1 MVKRA
6 TITIKDEVNI
16 QIAGLLEHHIQHFY
30 DAYGIHTESYFHHP
44 KYKLGA
50 WDGKIRYFK
59 KDGTTFYHL
68 LEEIMPKIVALGY
81 EVKLN
86 DQREGIFVTPPII
99 DKDYFSH
106 IIWPDTD
113 EPVELY
119 EHQINIINT
128 LTQTGNGIA
137 IAATGAGKTLCCGAV
152 CKLYNDLGLNMIIIV
167 PSQDLIEQTRDDLK
181 WLQLDVGEYSG
192 ARKELNHKTIVS
204 TWQALQN
211 NPTILNNMQGVIVD
225 EAHGLTGQVLK
236 EMLLTT
242 GGKIAHR
249 FGVTGTLPKGKV
261 DAFSVV
267 LSLGPVRVTV
277 TAKELIDLG
286 VLAKLDIHI
295 HQYEEDFTEKY
306 VEFVTQHKKTNPTE
320 KPPTYQQFKDKYFP
334 EYQPE
339 KEYLMKN
346 KERIAVIAER
356 ITEVAKQGNTFVLVD
371 GVDYGKK
378 LAASI
383 EGAVFL
389 HGKDKVKVRKEIYK
403 LFKTEDNLIVL
414 ATVNIASTGINIKR
428 IYNLFLVDIGK
439 SFTRTMQSIGRGLR
453 VAPDKDHVDIYDI
466 CSDLK
471 YSRKH
476 LSERVKY
483 YNEAQYP
490 HNKKTIDY
498 KEKLKQY
505 DDI

>member
-1 MVKRA
+1 MARRA
-6 TITIKDEVNI
+6 TITIQDEVNI
-16 QIAGLLEHHIQHFY
+16 QVLGLADHHIQHFY

-59 KDGTTFYHL
+59 KDGSTFYHL
-68 LEEIMPKIVALGY
+68 LEEILPKLVALDY
-81 EVKLN
+81 DVQIN
-86 DQREGIFVTPPII
+86 DLREGRFVTPPMV

-137 IAATGAGKTLCCGAV
+137 IAATGAGKTLCCGAI

-167 PSQDLIEQTRDDLK
+167 PSQDLIEQTRDDLI
-181 WLQLDVGEYSG
+181 WLELDVGEYSG
-192 ARKELNHKTIVS
+192 VNKDLNHKTIVS

-211 NPTILNNMQGVIVD
+211 NPTVLNNMHGVIVD
-225 EAHGLTGQVLK
+225 EAHGLKGNVLK

-242 GGKIAHR
+242 GSKIAHR

-267 LSLGPVRVTV
+267 LSLGPVRITV

-295 HQYEEDFTEKY
+295 KQYEEDFTEKY
-306 VEFVTQHKKTNPTE
+306 IEFVKEYKKLHTN

-334 EYQPE
+334 EYPPE

-346 KERIAVIAER
+346 KDRIAHIANN
-356 ITEVAKQGNTFVLVD
+356 IATVAKQGNTFVLVD
-371 GVDYGKK
+371 GIDYGKK

-383 EGAVFL
+383 DGAIFL

-403 LFKTEDNLIVL
+403 LFKTQDGLIVI

-428 IYNLFLVDIGK
+428 IYNLFIVDIGK

-453 VAPDKDHVDIYDI
+453 VAPDKDHVDIYDM

-476 LSERVKY
+476 LSDRVKY
-483 YNEAQYP
+483 YNEAEYP
-490 HNKKTIDY
+490 HNKKVIKY
-498 KEKLKQY
+498 KGQQLTY
-505 DDI
+505 DDL